1 MRQNKRLALTN
12 QTWPLGGNAEKIW
25 AVLMQV
31 SKMWKSNNAISSVVH
46 VVRIC

>member
-25 AVLMQV
+25 AVFDASEQNVEIKQCNKL
-31 SKMWKSNNAISSVVH
+31 SYS
-46 VVRIC
+46 